1 MLYGL
6 ALLGRECVRRAG
18 RRQGPF
24 DMKILVFINEEEPG
38 MAISVRGVVARGKG
52 EAVEVTEILV
62 PEPGPGEALVNVQA
76 CGVCHTDLH
85 YKMGGIGDDY
95 PYLLGHEAAGVVE
108 AVGDGVTEVAPGDF
122 VILNWRAVCGQCR
135 ACKRGRPWYCFATH
149 NATQKMTLADGTPLS
164 PALGIGAFAEK
175 TLVAAGQCTK
185 VNPAIAPATAGLL
198 GCGVMAGL
206 GAAINTAG
214 VTRGDTVA
222 VIGCGGVG
230 DAAVLGARLAG
241 AKTIIAVDVDDRK
254 LGWARDFGATHT
266 INSRSADA
274 VEGIRELTDGFG
286 ADVVIDAVG
295 RPETYTQAFNARDLA
310 GVVVLV
316 GVPTP
321 DMRLELPLLDV
332 FGRGGALKS
341 SWYGDCL
348 PSRDFPV
355 LVDLYRQG
363 QLDLDAFVSEEIGI
377 GDIEAAFERMHHG
390 DVLRSVVIF

>member
-1 MLYGL
+1 
-6 ALLGRECVRRAG
+6 
-18 RRQGPF
+18 
-24 DMKILVFINEEEPG
+24 

-52 EAVEVTEILV
+52 ESVEVTEILV

-135 ACKRGRPWYCFATH
+135 ACRRGRPWYCFATH
-149 NATQKMTLADGTPLS
+149 NAKQKMTLADGTPLS

-206 GAAINTAG
+206 GAAINTGG
-214 VTRGDTVA
+214 VSRGDSVA

-230 DAAVLGARLAG
+230 DGAILGARLAG
-241 AKTIIAVDVDDRK
+241 ARTIIAVDPDSRK
-254 LGWARDFGATHT
+254 RAWARELGATHSVNPSST
-266 INSRSADA
+266 DA
-274 VEGIRELTDGFG
+274 VDRIRELTEGNG
-286 ADVVIDAVG
+286 ADVVIEAVG
-295 RPETYTQAFNARDLA
+295 RPETYKQAFYARDLA
-310 GVVVLV
+310 GTVVLV

-321 DMRLELPLLDV
+321 DMQLDLPLLDV
-332 FGRGGALKS
+332 FGRGGQLKS

-348 PSRDFPV
+348 PSRDFPM
-355 LVDLYRQG
+355 LVDLHLQG
-363 QLDLDAFVSEEIGI
+363 RLPLEKFVSETIALDAVE
-377 GDIEAAFERMHHG
+377 EAFAKMQRGE
-390 DVLRSVVIF
+390 VLRSVVVL